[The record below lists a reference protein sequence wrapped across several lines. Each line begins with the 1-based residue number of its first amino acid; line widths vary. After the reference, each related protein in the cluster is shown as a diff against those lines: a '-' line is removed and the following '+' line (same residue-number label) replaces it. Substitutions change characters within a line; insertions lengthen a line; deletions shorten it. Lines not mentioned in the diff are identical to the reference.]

1 MISHKHLIS
10 LTLAATLLSGCVV
23 ADGVGSAG
31 FHGHHPA
38 GEMHREHFDMQRAG
52 ENRMQE
58 HRQRME
64 DSQALERRIIER
76 NREQM
81 GQRTRQFE
89 RNERREQRFGYE
101 EHTSERGGYSRIS
114 VPSPWR
120 D

>member
-1 MISHKHLIS
+1 MISRKHFIS
-10 LTLAATLLSGCVV
+10 LALAATLLSGCVV

-64 DSQALERRIIER
+64 HGQAIERR
-76 NREQM
+76 M
-81 GQRTRQFE
+81 E
-89 RNERREQRFGYE
+89 RNEHREQRFSYE
-101 EHTSERGGYSRIS
+101 ERTSERGGYSRIS
-114 VPSPWR
+114 VPSPWQ

>member
-1 MISHKHLIS
+1 MISHKHIAS
-10 LTLAATLLSGCVV
+10 LALAAALLSDCVV

-38 GEMHREHFDMQRAG
+38 GEMYREHFDMHRAG

-58 HRQRME
+58 HRQRIE
-64 DSQALERRIIER
+64 HGQALERRMER

-101 EHTSERGGYSRIS
+101 ESTSERGGYTRIS

>member
-10 LTLAATLLSGCVV
+10 LALAAALLSGCVI
-23 ADGVGSAG
+23 ADGAGNVG

-52 ENRMQE
+52 GNRMQE
-58 HRQRME
+58 HHQRME
-64 DSQALERRIIER
+64 HGQAIERRMER
-76 NREQM
+76 NCEQM
-81 GQRTRQFE
+81 GQRSRQFE

-101 EHTSERGGYSRIS
+101 ERTSERGGYTRIS